1 MLTLSKG
8 WALRKRAQGR
18 HVKYW
23 HANYLRKIDL
33 KWMHKPHSDLCTH
46 RQNMMHTFY
55 LSFHLSFWGRGRV
68 PFPLPKYHSPHQNLT
83 ACILKLLRVVL
94 QGVELFDLNWK
105 KAKTYYCCWLIT
117 YLEQLVILKSSV
129 WSVCYIKIILFL
141 QDSSKKGDRYTT
153 DYRSTGGRGPP
164 PPPRRRFGGFGG
176 GGGGPAAPPCGTGGG
191 WG

>member
-1 MLTLSKG
+1 MKIWDSVYIYTGKTWCIHFTFLSATFLG
-8 WALRKRAQGR
+8 AEVGHRS
-18 HVKYW
+18 
-23 HANYLRKIDL
+23 
-33 KWMHKPHSDLCTH
+33 HS
-46 RQNMMHTFY
+46 R
-55 LSFHLSFWGRGRV
+55 SIS
-68 PFPLPKYHSPHQNLT
+68 PPHQNLT
-83 ACILKLLRVVL
+83 ACILKLSRRVVL
-94 QGVELFDLNWK
+94 QGVKLFDLK